1 MELEDQEREI
11 QLENEP
17 IIYAGSGAVNSVNGY
32 TGDVVLTTSD
42 LQNTS
47 DYQTGT
53 EVDTAI
59 QEAIANLPQDF
70 ITLTDDDAN
79 YQNPETGEDVIALWL
94 LDGGK
99 YLLDKDATVGIV
111 PRLVQYDGDWVPEN
125 LEFTEENPIMLVDK
139 EGAFVYV
146 TVVSSTGN
154 FKAIVESATGHT
166 SSFAK
171 FAQVAFMGATS
182 SANGEEGLVPAP
194 TTSDVNKFLKG
205 DGTWGT
211 VAVPNVVQTTGSS
224 ITDVMSQNAVTQA
237 LSSLSVIKILTDDD
251 ANWTN
256 PDTGDEY
263 IASWLLEKGIYALAE
278 DATIPIASY
287 VENEGGETVVANEYS
302 SSDNPVLW
310 TSGYNSDDPTSYVD
324 ITTIANVSSCYY
336 TVNGSGEIDEFSW
349 FVPSVFIG
357 TNGNDDGVA
366 GLVPAP
372 ATTDAGKFLKAD
384 GTWDDAGGGVTE
396 LTSADYNWPESN
408 PDGIAIW
415 KLKAGLYYQTSNTK
429 IYVTTSVATSL
440 SGMYIYVATDD
451 IYANVFYGNINNGWV
466 KSSYNISSGDRL
478 TQTTF
483 LNSAEHLVQTTG
495 TSTTS
500 VMSQDAVSGL
510 LFNEKT
516 YKEKIRIGGNITLSN
531 VGNSSYLA
539 VGEKAKINGAN
550 GTALGAYAEA
560 NGDSVAV
567 GASSFGG
574 LPTKASGAASTA
586 IGYNA
591 KAQSNGSIALG
602 AHSTAANIG
611 EMNIG
616 SSVTNYGYNS
626 SNYRLLSGLY
636 DGQSAHDAAT
646 YGQVISYSAING
658 AGAPT
663 TATEG
668 KYVGQLYYDTTNEA
682 MYFLKTIDTTTT
694 PTTYTWEA
702 LGGGSSVNVVQT
714 NGTSTTDVM
723 SQKAV
728 TDLLF
733 HNNLTQKVQI
743 GSGADSSFTGN
754 GSAIAIGSSSRAAA
768 NNTIAIG
775 TTASALAS
783 DTITLGRDSSSA
795 ASATNSVAIGRLSSA
810 TGENAVA
817 IGARATA
824 TQKGQFD
831 ISTGTFAWGY
841 NNSNYR
847 LLTGLYDPQSAHDAA
862 TKGYVDAIS
871 SYSETEAD
879 TGATWIDGK
888 TIYKK
893 SYQQTITANSQS
905 FNLNITNLYEI
916 VKIEAIW
923 HVGGTLTN
931 GLPTTFAT
939 TSSINDNV
947 TVLTYGGMAEITS
960 NGRNGMKGVITFY
973 YTKSS

>member
-17 IIYAGSGAVNSVNGY
+17 IIYGGGGGAVNSVNGY

-59 QEAIANLPQDF
+59 QEALANLPQDF

-79 YQNPETGEDVIALWL
+79 YQNPETEEDAIALWL

-139 EGAFVYV
+139 EGAFVYI

-154 FKAIVESATGHT
+154 FKAIVESANGHT

-194 TTSDVNKFLKG
+194 TTSDISKFLKG

-287 VENEGGETVVANEYS
+287 IENEGGQTTVANEYS
-302 SSDNPVLW
+302 SSENPVLW
-310 TSGYNSDDPTSYVD
+310 TSGYNSGDPTSYAD

-336 TVNGSGEIDEFSW
+336 TVNGSGEIDELSW
-349 FVPSVFIG
+349 FIPSVFIG

-372 ATTDAGKFLKAD
+372 ATTDVGKFLKAD
-384 GTWDDAGGGVTE
+384 GTWDSAGGGVTE

-429 IYVTTSVATSL
+429 IYVTTSVASSW

-451 IYANVFYGNINNGWV
+451 IYANVFYGNINNGWI
-466 KSSYNISSGDRL
+466 KSSYNISSGGRL

-483 LNSAEHLVQTTG
+483 LNTAEHLVQTTG
-495 TSTTS
+495 TSTT
-500 VMSQDAVSGL
+500 
-510 LFNEKT
+510 N
-516 YKEKIRIGGNITLSN
+516 
-531 VGNSSYLA
+531 
-539 VGEKAKINGAN
+539 
-550 GTALGAYAEA
+550 
-560 NGDSVAV
+560 
-567 GASSFGG
+567 
-574 LPTKASGAASTA
+574 
-586 IGYNA
+586 
-591 KAQSNGSIALG
+591 
-602 AHSTAANIG
+602 
-611 EMNIG
+611 
-616 SSVTNYGYNS
+616 
-626 SNYRLLSGLY
+626 
-636 DGQSAHDAAT
+636 
-646 YGQVISYSAING
+646 
-658 AGAPT
+658 
-663 TATEG
+663 
-668 KYVGQLYYDTTNEA
+668 
-682 MYFLKTIDTTTT
+682 
-694 PTTYTWEA
+694 
-702 LGGGSSVNVVQT
+702 
-714 NGTSTTDVM
+714 VM

-733 HNNLTQKVQI
+733 YNNLTQKVQI
-743 GSGADSSFTGN
+743 GSGADSSSGGNSSSIAIGN
-754 GSAIAIGSSSRAAA
+754 GSKAKDS
-768 NNTIAIG
+768 NTIAIG
-775 TTASALAS
+775 TTASALAG
-783 DTITLGRDSSSA
+783 DAICLGRDSSST
-795 ASATNSVAIGRLSSA
+795 ASTTNSVAIGRLSSVTA
-810 TGENAVA
+810 TNAVA

-824 TQKGQFD
+824 TQQGQFD

-893 SYQQTITANSQS
+893 SYQQTITANSRQ
-905 FNLNITNLYEI
+905 FNLNITDLYEI

-923 HVGGTLTN
+923 HIGGTLTN

-947 TVLTYGGMAEITS
+947 TVSTYGGTAEITS
-960 NGRNGMKGVITFY
+960 SGRSGMKGVITIY